1 MAMKTKK
8 ERFHVG
14 ALNQDL
20 EGEMSKRG
28 EEEEG
33 CGLQNALLNFTSHR
47 VGGKMHREREGVGGK
62 KQATH
67 SQSKKSCP
75 SCTIHFK
82 SLRTH
87 RFRIQLVSVLCQNL
101 FHTGLF
107 CVCYKAEPSVKRG
120 GGESTRKWQNQN
132 ANSRQL
138 SWKSMEEH
146 EASGDRTAERTRLLL
161 TSTAW

>member
-1 MAMKTKK
+1 MLAPWT
-8 ERFHVG
+8 RIW
-14 ALNQDL
+14 
-20 EGEMSKRG
+20 RG
-28 EEEEG
+28 KWAEEERRRRG
-33 CGLQNALLNFTSHR
+33 
-47 VGGKMHREREGVGGK
+47 VGSKMHSSTLQGIGLEVKCTEREGGE
-62 KQATH
+62 QATH

-87 RFRIQLVSVLCQNL
+87 RFRIQFVSVLRQNL

-120 GGESTRKWQNQN
+120 GGGESTRKWQNQN

-138 SWKSMEEH
+138 SWKSTEEH

>member
-1 MAMKTKK
+1 M
-8 ERFHVG
+8 G
-14 ALNQDL
+14 
-20 EGEMSKRG
+20 S
-28 EEEEG
+28 
-33 CGLQNALLNFTSHR
+33 
-47 VGGKMHREREGVGGK
+47 KMHSSTLQAIGLEVKCTEREREGVGGK

-120 GGESTRKWQNQN
+120 GGRKHTQVT
-132 ANSRQL
+132 
-138 SWKSMEEH
+138 KSECKLTTALMEKH
-146 EASGDRTAERTRLLL
+146 GRA
-161 TSTAW
+161 

>member
-47 VGGKMHREREGVGGK
+47 VGGKMHREREGVGGRNRLHTPRVRK
-62 KQATH
+62 VAQVVPST
-67 SQSKKSCP
+67 SK
-75 SCTIHFK
+75 
-82 SLRTH
+82 
-87 RFRIQLVSVLCQNL
+87 V
-101 FHTGLF
+101 
-107 CVCYKAEPSVKRG
+107 
-120 GGESTRKWQNQN
+120 
-132 ANSRQL
+132 
-138 SWKSMEEH
+138 
-146 EASGDRTAERTRLLL
+146 
-161 TSTAW
+161 